1 MGFPN
6 FYWLHFDCSVTL
18 WHCCGL
24 NKVIWSLY
32 TFPRELHGEINT
44 LYASVC
50 ISYNRHLE
58 ALFTRPQSMDNMRK
72 SKGIFPVD
80 VRLTLKIRFS
90 IIRLNS
96 RFVFDLRFTS
106 EKVRRTGL
114 YSIVIIGQA
123 PRVGKMN
130 PISRCVWLP
139 ERARWRDNARD
150 CPFCSRNNISPK
162 SKRVYESVLSQN
174 IFRDGKKIV
183 CDFSVGMELENE
195 KTEMRHDFF
204 K

>member
-1 MGFPN
+1 
-6 FYWLHFDCSVTL
+6 
-18 WHCCGL
+18 
-24 NKVIWSLY
+24 
-32 TFPRELHGEINT
+32 
-44 LYASVC
+44 
-50 ISYNRHLE
+50 
-58 ALFTRPQSMDNMRK
+58 MDNMRK

-130 PISRCVWLP
+130 PISRCV
-139 ERARWRDNARD
+139 
-150 CPFCSRNNISPK
+150 
-162 SKRVYESVLSQN
+162 
-174 IFRDGKKIV
+174 
-183 CDFSVGMELENE
+183 
-195 KTEMRHDFF
+195 
-204 K
+204 